1 MELYVVISAV
11 LANFGVLLL
20 AVGQFGVLRRLAR
33 AEQDIKDL
41 I

>member
-1 MELYVVISAV
+1 MELYVAVSAI
-11 LANFGVLLL
+11 LANFGVVLL
-20 AVGQFGVLRRLAR
+20 AVGQIVVLRRLAR